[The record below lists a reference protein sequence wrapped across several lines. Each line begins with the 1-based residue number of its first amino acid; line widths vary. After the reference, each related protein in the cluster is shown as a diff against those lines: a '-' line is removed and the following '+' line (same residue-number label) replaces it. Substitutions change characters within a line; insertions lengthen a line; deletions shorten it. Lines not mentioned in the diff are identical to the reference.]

1 MAGRVFLRGLDG
13 ERYNLRE
20 QRQERLRATHVVKP
34 DERAWRGEHAVGY
47 EDASPHSRA
56 KWVLGPGDDPFL
68 TQTVQSH
75 FVEIDPGGSNGG
87 HGHQNEAAFYILRGS
102 GYEIHDDRRYDWQAG
117 DLVVVHNDSRHQH
130 FNASDT
136 EPALALVVK
145 PKSTF
150 MFLGLTQQGRGSTF
164 PEGAD
169 PDFGPRQDWSRL
181 WSPGV
186 ERLGKVVHAEDRPW
200 EETPS
205 GEIKWLARQGL
216 DVRLFGIDVWL
227 ERPRPDGAAH
237 WHMADEVYYV
247 IEGSGH
253 TLEWPVEAEIAE
265 RYYARVARE
274 PRRHEWEAGDL
285 VYVPQNTVHRHAP
298 DAGGALLL
306 GAQNRLF
313 KLLGYDATVHPDPEG
328 DPDPHA
334 GDRADAAP
342 ANG

>member
-20 QRQERLRATHVVKP
+20 HRQERLSATHVVKP
-34 DERAWRGEHAVGY
+34 DERTWRGEKATGH

-56 KWVLGPGDDPFL
+56 KWLLGPGDEPFL

-87 HGHQNEAAFYILRGS
+87 HGHQNEAAFYILRGR
-102 GYEIHDDRRYDWQAG
+102 GYEIHDDRRYDWTAG

-130 FNASDT
+130 FNASETD
-136 EPALALVVK
+136 PALALVVK

-150 MFLGLTQQGRGSTF
+150 MFLGLTQQGRGSTL
-164 PEGAD
+164 PEDG
-169 PDFGPRQDWSRL
+169 DFGPRQDWSRL

-186 ERLGKVVHAEDRPW
+186 DRLAKVVHPQDRAW
-200 EETPS
+200 QETPS
-205 GEIKWLARQGL
+205 GDVKWLARQGL

-227 ERPRPDGAAH
+227 ERPRPDGARH

-247 IEGSGH
+247 LEGSGR

-265 RYYARVARE
+265 RYYARIARA
-274 PRRHEWEAGDL
+274 PSRHEWTAGDL
-285 VYVPQNTVHRHAP
+285 VYVPQNTVHQHLP
-298 DAGGALLL
+298 GDSGALLL

-313 KLLGYDATVHPDPEG
+313 RLLGYDAVVYPDLAP
-328 DPDPHA
+328 A
-334 GDRADAAP
+334 GGGLTDRADAA
-342 ANG
+342 AVEG